1 MPDEIV
7 SRRTGARGALMP
19 GDPKD
24 CRANA
29 RRCIQLAAKSNE
41 PLFQKH
47 YKDLAK
53 RWAGLAIDL
62 GLRAKIR

>member
-1 MPDEIV
+1 
-7 SRRTGARGALMP
+7 MP
-19 GDPKD
+19 GDLKD
-24 CRANA
+24 CRAHA
-29 RRCIQLAAKSNE
+29 RRCIQLAAESKE

-62 GLRAKIR
+62 GLGAKIR